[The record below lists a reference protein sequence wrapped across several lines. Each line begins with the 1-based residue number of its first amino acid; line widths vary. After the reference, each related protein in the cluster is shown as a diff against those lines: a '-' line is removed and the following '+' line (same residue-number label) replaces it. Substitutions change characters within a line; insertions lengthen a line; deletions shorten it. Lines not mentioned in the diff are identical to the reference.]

1 LNKIEFNDNRR
12 AKKLKIIGIIVL
24 VLGIS
29 GAGIVYWLGTR
40 SDGLSDDISMLG
52 YDKPRNLQMERMY
65 GKWGD
70 LTNDVL
76 DDLKQPGTQAFIIVA
91 TAGLVAWG
99 CFYVAGRINIDDAG

>member
-1 LNKIEFNDNRR
+1 MKKIEFNYNRR

-24 VLGIS
+24 VLGIG

-70 LTNDVL
+70 LTDDIL

-91 TAGLVAWG
+91 AAGLVAWG
-99 CFYVAGRINIDDAG
+99 CFYDAGRMNIDDGA